1 MAGLNLFTNN
11 AATTLASSIN
21 SSVTSLTVA
30 ASTGGLFPNPTAGQ
44 YFYAT
49 LQNTTGTTIE
59 IVKVTARST
68 DTFTIVRA
76 QDNTT
81 ASAFT
86 AGDKVELRATAADLN
101 NFGQLDSTN
110 TWALAQT
117 FTSPIAA
124 TSGGTAQSTY
134 TTGDI
139 VYASGTN
146 TLSKLAIGT
155 TGQALTVSGGVPAWA
170 AAGGSTSLTT
180 TSFTATAGQTSFTVS
195 YTPSL
200 VQGVYR
206 NGVKLD
212 PSDYTASSGTAV
224 VLSAAAALNDN
235 IQVQFFTALSTLAI
249 PLAVSLGGTG
259 ATSLAAATI
268 ATQGYTTTATAAGT
282 TTLTVSSTQ
291 LQYFTGTTT
300 QTVVLPVAS
309 TLTVGQRFEIHNN
322 STGAVTV
329 QSSGLNSVVVIA
341 GNTTAVVTC
350 ILTSGTTAASWDADY
365 TGFTTS
371 VPVANGGTGNTS
383 ATAYALLAGGTTTTG
398 AFQSLASVGTS
409 GQILTSNGAG
419 ALPTFQTAAGGG
431 GLGGMTYYGFTGT
444 ASRSTTVMTVS
455 AVIAGAIKVGDTIT
469 STGGTSFG
477 SVSSFGTGTG
487 GAGTYN
493 MSASGTIAS
502 TSIYVS
508 GATFTIP
515 TGKTVLKVQV
525 VGGGGGCGG
534 AANTD
539 NFMGGGGGGG
549 LAIKY
554 LTGLTPG
561 NTLTV
566 TVGNVGVGGTGNLNA
581 PTNGGTGGTS
591 SVASGTQSITTV
603 SATGGGGSVS
613 GYPSLTLNGGSGGGS
628 SGGDLNITGC
638 SGSSM
643 TNSNLSCQGYKSTV
657 PGGWSIFPPQQTAT
671 SGPSTLT
678 DQTTSNFGVGA
689 NGIYKQSISNGAS
702 GASGIVIFEY

>member
-30 ASTGGLFPNPTAGQ
+30 SATGGLFPNPTAGQ

-49 LQNTTGTTIE
+49 LQNTAGSVVE

-117 FTSPIAA
+117 FSSPIAA

-139 VYASGTN
+139 IYASGTN

-212 PSDYTASSGTAV
+212 PADYTATSGTAI

-235 IQVQFFTALSTLAI
+235 IQVQYFTALSTLAT

-259 ATSLAAATI
+259 L
-268 ATQGYTTTATAAGT
+268 
-282 TTLTVSSTQ
+282 TTLTAANYALYSTSSSALTA
-291 LQYFTGTTT
+291 GT
-300 QTVVLPVAS
+300 LP
-309 TLTVGQRFEIHNN
+309 
-322 STGAVTV
+322 
-329 QSSGLNSVVVIA
+329 IA
-341 GNTTAVVTC
+341 A
-350 ILTSGTTAASWDADY
+350 
-365 TGFTTS
+365 
-371 VPVANGGTGNTS
+371 GGTGATS
-383 ATAYALLAGGTTTTG
+383 AATVAGTGITVSGTFPNQTINAVGSTLNSQTSAYILAATDAGKVVSITTG
-398 AFQSLASVGTS
+398 GVTVNNSIMSAGNIVTIYNNSGSSQTITQGTGVTLQWAGQSS
-409 GQILTSNGAG
+409 
-419 ALPTFQTAAGGG
+419 
-431 GLGGMTYYGFTGT
+431 
-444 ASRSTTVMTVS
+444 STTGNRTLALYGIATILFLSASS
-455 AVIAGAIKVGDTIT
+455 AVI
-469 STGGTSFG
+469 TGS
-477 SVSSFGTGTG
+477 
-487 GAGTYN
+487 
-493 MSASGTIAS
+493 
-502 TSIYVS
+502 
-508 GATFTIP
+508 
-515 TGKTVLKVQV
+515 
-525 VGGGGGCGG
+525 
-534 AANTD
+534 
-539 NFMGGGGGGG
+539 
-549 LAIKY
+549 
-554 LTGLTPG
+554 GLT
-561 NTLTV
+561 
-566 TVGNVGVGGTGNLNA
+566 
-581 PTNGGTGGTS
+581 
-591 SVASGTQSITTV
+591 
-603 SATGGGGSVS
+603 
-613 GYPSLTLNGGSGGGS
+613 
-628 SGGDLNITGC
+628 
-638 SGSSM
+638 
-643 TNSNLSCQGYKSTV
+643 
-657 PGGWSIFPPQQTAT
+657 
-671 SGPSTLT
+671 
-678 DQTTSNFGVGA
+678 
-689 NGIYKQSISNGAS
+689 
-702 GASGIVIFEY
+702 

>member
-30 ASTGGLFPNPTAGQ
+30 SATGGLFPNPTAGQ

-49 LQNTTGTTIE
+49 LQNTAGTVVE

-117 FTSPIAA
+117 FSSPIAA

-139 VYASGTN
+139 IYASGTN

-155 TGQALTVSGGVPAWA
+155 TGQALTVSGGVPTWA

-195 YTPSL
+195 YTPTL
-200 VQGVYR
+200 LQGVYR

-212 PSDYTASSGTAV
+212 PADYTATSGTAI

-235 IQVQFFTALSTLAI
+235 IQVQFFTALSTLAT
-249 PLAVSLGGTG
+249 PLAISLGGTNSTTAAG
-259 ATSLAAATI
+259 ANANL
-268 ATQGYTTTATAAGT
+268 QGFTTTATAAGT
-282 TTLTVSSTQ
+282 TVLTNTSTYY
-291 LQYFTGTTT
+291 QYFTGSTT
-300 QTVVLPVAS
+300 QTITLPVTS
-309 TLTVGQRFEIHNN
+309 TLQTGWSFHMANN
-322 STGAVTV
+322 STGNLTV
-329 QSSGLNSVVVIA
+329 NSSGANLVATILP
-341 GNTTAVVTC
+341 NTTAHITC
-350 ILTSGTTAASWDADY
+350 VGTTLTTAADWDYGITDFQGA
-365 TGFTTS
+365 
-371 VPVANGGTGNTS
+371 VPVALGGTGGTS

-409 GQILTSNGAG
+409 GQVLTSNGAG
-419 ALPTFQTAAGGG
+419 ALPTFQAASGGG
-431 GLGGMTYYGFTGT
+431 FSASYVPFHGT
-444 ASRSTTVMTVS
+444 ASRATTVMTVT
-455 AVIAGAIKVGDTIT
+455 AVATGTIQVGDTIKSADGAT
-469 STGGTSFG
+469 TFGT
-477 SVSSFGTGTG
+477 VSSFGTGTG

-502 TSIYVS
+502 QSVFTSAS
-508 GATFTIP
+508 TFTIP
-515 TGKTVLKVQV
+515 TGKTTLKVTV
-525 VGGGGGCGG
+525 VGGGGGTGS
-534 AANTD
+534 ANPQSSCQV
-539 NFMGGGGGGG
+539 NASGGGGGGG
-549 LAIKY
+549 ASITY

-566 TVGNVGVGGTGNLNA
+566 TVGNGGTAGTTNA
-581 PTNGGTGGTS
+581 ASGGTGGTS
-591 SVASGTQSITTV
+591 SIASGTQTITTV
-603 SATGGGGSVS
+603 SATGGGGSPAVNQNTS
-613 GYPSLTLNGGSGGGS
+613 INGAGGSAGTGSGGSANISGQPGTYGQQGFSNGGLGGGS
-628 SGGDLNITGC
+628 ILGGGGNQTANFQSGVSASVYGGGSTGAVASSPSGGTP
-638 SGSSM
+638 
-643 TNSNLSCQGYKSTV
+643 T
-657 PGGWSIFPPQQTAT
+657 SI
-671 SGPSTLT
+671 
-678 DQTTSNFGVGA
+678 GA
-689 NGIYKQSISNGAS
+689 RGTEGMII
-702 GASGIVIFEY
+702 IEY

>member
-117 FTSPIAA
+117 FSSPIAA

-139 VYASGTN
+139 IYASGTN

-155 TGQALTVSGGVPAWA
+155 AGQALTVSGGVPAWA

-200 VQGVYR
+200 LQGVYR

-212 PSDYTASSGTAV
+212 PADYTASSGTAV

-235 IQVQFFTALSTLAI
+235 IQVQFFTALSTLAT
-249 PLAVSLGGTG
+249 PLAISLGGTG

-291 LQYFTGTTT
+291 LQFFTGTTT

-309 TLTVGQRFEIHNN
+309 TLTAGQRFEIHNN
-322 STGAVTV
+322 STGSVTV
-329 QSSGLNSVVVIA
+329 NSSGSNLVATVLP
-341 GNTTAVVTC
+341 NTTTVLTC
-350 ILTSGTTAASWDADY
+350 ILTSGTTAASWDADIQ
-365 TGFTTS
+365 GFTTS
-371 VPVANGGTGNTS
+371 VSVANGGTGNTS
-383 ATAYALLAGGTTTTG
+383 ATAYALLAGGTTSTG
-398 AFQSLASVGTS
+398 AFQSLASVGTT

-431 GLGGMTYYGFTGT
+431 GLGGITVFT
-444 ASRSTTVMTVS
+444 AS
-455 AVIAGAIKVGDTIT
+455 G
-469 STGGTSFG
+469 
-477 SVSSFGTGTG
+477 
-487 GAGTYN
+487 
-493 MSASGTIAS
+493 
-502 TSIYVS
+502 
-508 GATFTIP
+508 TFTIP
-515 TGKTVLKVQV
+515 TGKTVVKVTV
-525 VGGGGGCGG
+525 VGGGGGGGNGGPANAGGG
-534 AANTD
+534 A
-539 NFMGGGGGGG
+539 GGGG
-549 LAIKY
+549 IKY

-566 TVGNVGVGGTGNLNA
+566 TRGAGGGSA
-581 PTNGGTGGTS
+581 AAGAS
-591 SVASGTQSITTV
+591 STVTSGTQSITTITATGG
-603 SATGGGGSVS
+603 SAGGGGSMAS
-613 GYPSLTLNGGSGGGS
+613 GGAGGSASGSDLVIAGQVGENGMYFNGDGGQAGRVTGNGGSSLLGFGGAGYRDYDPNGSVAGTAGSLYGGG
-628 SGGDLNITGC
+628 GGG
-638 SGSSM
+638 GPA
-643 TNSNLSCQGYKSTV
+643 YST
-657 PGGWSIFPPQQTAT
+657 AYA
-671 SGPSTLT
+671 
-678 DQTTSNFGVGA
+678 GA
-689 NGIYKQSISNGAS
+689 NGV
-702 GASGIVIFEY
+702 IVFEY